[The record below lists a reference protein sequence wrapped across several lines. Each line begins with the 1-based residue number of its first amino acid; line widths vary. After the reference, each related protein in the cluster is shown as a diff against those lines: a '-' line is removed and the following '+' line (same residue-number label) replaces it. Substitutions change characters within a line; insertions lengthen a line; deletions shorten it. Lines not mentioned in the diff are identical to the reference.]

1 MLARS
6 VGFQGLFVSHFVAD
20 WFDKSKAP
28 SLLDFYLVERALHH
42 FDEDEGLRR
51 GPLKRQLQNLSLSL
65 FWALFTKMKRVWRVR

>member
-6 VGFQGLFVSHFVAD
+6 AGFQHLLVSHFATD
-20 WFDKSKAP
+20 WFDKSEAP
-28 SLLDFYLVERALHH
+28 SLFDFHLVERALHH
-42 FDEDEGLRR
+42 FDEDEGLHR

>member
-6 VGFQGLFVSHFVAD
+6 VGFQHLLASHFVTD
-20 WFDKSKAP
+20 RFDKPEAP

-42 FDEDEGLRR
+42 FDEDEGLHS

-65 FWALFTKMKRVWRVR
+65 FWALFTKVKRVWRVR